1 MGDDDIRKLKLGTKK
16 GKELIVGLDD
26 GEDRI
31 ISSINSNKDNIIL
44 SLSGGYRKTLELV
57 SCKYVPLTDYLGPT
71 LGYFE
76 LKKKL
81 KHEDFKKKVLE
92 KLDQLSESDKVLF
105 RACCLPDNA
114 FNEIIKY
121 CLY

>member
-44 SLSGGYRKTLELV
+44 SLSGGYRK
-57 SCKYVPLTDYLGPT
+57 PW
-71 LGYFE
+71 
-76 LKKKL
+76 
-81 KHEDFKKKVLE
+81 
-92 KLDQLSESDKVLF
+92 
-105 RACCLPDNA
+105 N
-114 FNEIIKY
+114 
-121 CLY
+121 